1 MVEIARIAKPCQE
14 CAIHEAGAKCATKST
29 GPRTAKIL
37 VVCPPPTGTK
47 NLSDKSMRTF
57 AAAMR
62 RQGFDREDFVFVNGI
77 RCPFNPEH
85 WLAKDRNRIIK
96 PCREYLLRVI
106 ERMQPEVIIGLG
118 ALAGRQI
125 ENRAVKIMK
134 ARGVPKWHE
143 DHNAWVMHMLDPT
156 FVNLYPQHVPTFNVD
171 CKTIRNFID
180 SSYDLEAVNQSE
192 GHYRLVD
199 DLQFLID
206 ERPAH
211 LAFDVETQGL
221 RSKARDTRLLSMQ
234 FSTAPGTAYMVTWD
248 KTGAK
253 AGKRQRQKLRRQ
265 VRQLMCH
272 PGTSVIGQNLKYDAN
287 WLLEELGIRFR
298 LDHDTLML
306 NTLLDENSNDKGI
319 DHQIK
324 IHVPE
329 MAGYNDAFNQKYDKS
344 DMDAVPMDD
353 FVQYGCGD
361 ADAALRLYHVLR
373 PKVEKDPALWAHYR
387 HVTMPGLNA
396 FVGVENRGMHID
408 RPSLDEFAITLA
420 NQVAEQKQS
429 LLDRIPRGVKRKHAQ
444 AGIKFSRQAFL
455 KDILFTDM
463 GLGLEPRVWTKT
475 TEKLADEHKQP
486 STSSKDHLPY
496 FFDDPRPVSSCMPES
511 QRRQFRATQE
521 NADTTVGDFVMD
533 LAEYVKNERLLST
546 NVVGFR
552 DKYMVGDYIYPSY
565 SLWTAVTGRSA
576 SQDPNGQNFPK
587 RGKAAKAYRRIFIP
601 PPGMIQLE
609 ADLSQAELR
618 IAGDMAGDQEMIR
631 IYQEDGD
638 IHTET
643 ALIVMGITMQQF
655 RRLPRDEQGLARFK
669 AKAVNFG
676 FLYGMGW
683 RKFIVYAKTQYGV
696 EFTEQEA
703 RRIRDAFFLKYRG
716 LGPWHRSI
724 RDFVSEH
731 KFVRSYS
738 GRIRHLPMVDSTE
751 EYVTHGAE
759 RQGINSPVQEFASS
773 LGVMAMGRL
782 DLEVDDRYL
791 ALTGFV
797 HDALY
802 AYCAPEHVEWGART
816 LKHYMETNDIVG
828 AFGRVM
834 DIPITADVSF
844 GWNGRD
850 MYEMGHIPADS
861 PYDFDALA
869 VEYGTDDGP
878 ADFGLPPQLEPS
890 DGGLREVPNYLRLAA

>member
-1 MVEIARIAKPCQE
+1 
-14 CAIHEAGAKCATKST
+14 
-29 GPRTAKIL
+29 
-37 VVCPPPTGTK
+37 
-47 NLSDKSMRTF
+47 MRTF

-62 RQGFDREDFVFVNGI
+62 RQGFDREDFVFVNGV
-77 RCPFNPEH
+77 RCAFQPDQ
-85 WLAKDRNRIIK
+85 WVAKDRNRIYK

-118 ALAGRQI
+118 AIAGRQI

-134 ARGVPKWHE
+134 ARGVPKRSQE
-143 DHNAWVMHMLDPT
+143 HNAWVMHMLDPS

-171 CKTIRNFID
+171 CKTLRSFID
-180 SSYDLEAVNQSE
+180 SGYDLEEVNQSE
-192 GHYRLVD
+192 GRYELVD

-206 ERPAH
+206 QRPPL
-211 LAFDVETQGL
+211 LAYDVETQGL
-221 RSKARDTRLLSMQ
+221 RPKARETRLLSMQ
-234 FSTAPGTAYMVTWD
+234 FSTEPGTGYMVTWD
-248 KTGAK
+248 KTGAQ
-253 AGKRQRQKLRRQ
+253 ASIRQKRKLRRQ
-265 VRQLMCH
+265 VRELLCH
-272 PGTSVIGQNLKYDAN
+272 PDTHVIGQNLKYDAN
-287 WLLEELGIRFR
+287 WTLHELGIRFR
-298 LDHDTLML
+298 LYHDTLML
-306 NTLLDENSNDKGI
+306 TTLLDENSNDKGI

-324 IHVPE
+324 IHVPD

-344 DMDAVPMDD
+344 DMDAVPMED

-361 ADAALRLYHVLR
+361 ADAALRLYEVLR
-373 PKVEKDPALWAHYR
+373 PLVEKDSALWAHYR
-387 HVTMPGLNA
+387 HISMPGLNA
-396 FVGVENRGMHID
+396 FVGVEGRGMHID
-408 RPSLDEFAITLA
+408 RPSLDDFAIVLA
-420 NQVAEQKQS
+420 AQVAEQKQA
-429 LLDRIPRGVKRKHAQ
+429 LLDRIPRGVKRKHAA
-444 AGIKFSRQAFL
+444 AGIRFSRQAFL
-455 KDILFTDM
+455 KDILFSAM
-463 GLGLEPRVWTKT
+463 GFCLVPQVWTKT

-496 FFDDPRPVSSCMPES
+496 FFDNPTRIHEYLAPSQASRVS
-511 QRRQFRATQE
+511 RTA
-521 NADTTVGDFVMD
+521 TVGEFVID

-601 PPGMIQLE
+601 PPGCIQLE

-631 IYQEDGD
+631 IYQQDGD
-638 IHTET
+638 IHRET
-643 ALIVMGITMQQF
+643 ALIVMGITMQAF
-655 RRLPRDEQGLARFK
+655 LRLPRDEQALARFK

-696 EFTEQEA
+696 EFTEREA
-703 RRIRDAFFLKYRG
+703 RRIRDAWFLKYRG
-716 LGPWHRSI
+716 LGPWHRNI

-773 LGVMAMGRL
+773 LGIMAMGRV
-782 DLEVDDRYL
+782 DLEIDDRFL

-802 AYCAPEHVEWGART
+802 AYCAPEHVEWGAKT
-816 LKHYMETNDIVG
+816 LKRYMETNDIVG

-850 MYEMGHIPADS
+850 MYEMGTITDE

-869 VEYGTDDGP
+869 RSYATPEDC
-878 ADFGLPPQLEPS
+878 LPNFRLPVQTIPPNEGRR
-890 DGGLREVPNYLRLAA
+890 DVPDYLRLAA

>member
-1 MVEIARIAKPCQE
+1 MVDAIRISKPCSE
-14 CAIHEAGAKCATKST
+14 CAIGCAGRKAATTST

-37 VVCPPPTGTK
+37 VVCPPPTNANK
-47 NLSDKSMRTF
+47 NLTNRNMQTF
-57 AAAMR
+57 ASAMR
-62 RQGFDREDFVFVNGI
+62 RQGFDREDFVFVNGV
-77 RCPFNPEH
+77 RCSYKPDE
-85 WLAKDRNRIIK
+85 WVAKDRNRIAK

-106 ERMQPEVIIGLG
+106 ERMKPEVIIGLG

-125 ENRAVKIMK
+125 ENRAVKITK
-134 ARGVPKWHE
+134 ARGVPVFRSEHS
-143 DHNAWVMHMLDPT
+143 AWVLHMLDPA
-156 FVNLYPQHVPTFNVD
+156 FVNLYPQHIPTFNVD
-171 CKTIRNFID
+171 CKTLRDFID
-180 SSYDLEAVNQSE
+180 SGFELDQVNQSE

-206 ERPAH
+206 ERPPL
-211 LAFDVETQGL
+211 LAYDVETQGL
-221 RSKARDTRLLSMQ
+221 RPKARETRLLSIQ
-234 FSTAPGTAYMVTWD
+234 FSTEPGTGYMVTWD

-253 AGKRQRQKLRRQ
+253 AGLRQKRKLRRQ
-265 VRQLMCH
+265 IRELLCH
-272 PGTSVIGQNLKYDAN
+272 PDTEVIGQNLKYDAN
-287 WLLEELGIRFR
+287 WTLEELGIRFR
-298 LDHDTLML
+298 LAHDTLML

-344 DMDAVPMDD
+344 DMDAVPMED

-361 ADAALRLYHVLR
+361 ADAALRLYEVLR
-373 PKVEKDPALWAHYR
+373 PMVEEDTALWAHYK

-396 FVGVENRGMHID
+396 FVGVEGRGMHID
-408 RPSLDEFAITLA
+408 RPALDDFAIVLA
-420 NQVAEQKQS
+420 AQVAEQKQA
-429 LLDRIPRGVKRKHAQ
+429 LLDRIPRGIKRAHAQ
-444 AGIKFSRQAFL
+444 AGIRFSRQAFL
-455 KDILFTDM
+455 KDILFSPEGF
-463 GLGLEPRVWTKT
+463 GLVPQVWTKT
-475 TEKLADEHKQP
+475 TEKLPDEHKQP

-496 FFDDPRPVSSCMPES
+496 FFDDPTPITTHMSTTQRSKYRAKWPEKES
-511 QRRQFRATQE
+511 
-521 NADTTVGDFVMD
+521 TVGDFVMD

-631 IYQEDGD
+631 IYQNDGD

-643 ALIVMGITMQQF
+643 ALIVMGKTMAQF
-655 RRLPRDEQGLARFK
+655 RQLSRDEQSLARFK

-696 EFTEQEA
+696 EFTEREA

-724 RDFVSEH
+724 RDFVTAH

-738 GRIRHLPMVDSTE
+738 GRIRHLPMVDSAE

-773 LGVMAMGRL
+773 LGVMAMGRV

-802 AYCAPEHVEWGART
+802 AYCAPEHVEWGAKT

-850 MYEMGHIPADS
+850 MFEMGSITDQ
-861 PYDFDALA
+861 PYDFTALS
-869 VEYGTDDGP
+869 VEYGNEESGP
-878 ADFGLPPQLEPS
+878 VDFGLPPQETPP
-890 DGGLREVPNYLRLAA
+890 DNGLRDIPDYLLAA